1 MRILQKNSKS
11 IKDILA
17 TFFNQAWRLISGPLM
32 LLLIP
37 LYLTEE
43 QQGYWYLFGSVAAL
57 STFADLGFSNIIL
70 QFSAHEYASLKIGN
84 EGFLEGQIEN
94 IKKLGSFLRFVIGWL
109 SAICSI
115 VYPIIFVVGI
125 FFLLRDKVLSIY
137 LIPWVI
143 YSIGSLL
150 NFFNNSVL
158 SFIEGMDQISKIQKS
173 RLIVAVI
180 NTVVVVSSLLL
191 HINIYALAFGMILS
205 ASFMFITIFKTF
217 GKILKQLWK
226 ESAGFSYPW
235 RMEILPLFKKY
246 VLSFA
251 SGYFLFQ
258 IYTPLMHYFHG
269 PVYSGKI
276 GISMSLVTSMFS
288 FSTIFIYTI
297 TPKINMLIEKKEW
310 HELDRL
316 FNKRLVLSGIAYLFI
331 ACCFFVFI
339 KLFSGIPLINKIVS
353 RFLPWQGLLILISAY
368 FVQVFINSWAVYLR
382 GHKIEPYWYTG
393 IISAIWV
400 FVITVLIGKF
410 LSPDYFFL
418 VLLSSYICGTP
429 WSYIIYRNWKKKLHV

>member
-125 FFLLRDKVLSIY
+125 FFLVRDKVLSIY

-217 GKILKQLWK
+217 GKVLNQLWK
-226 ESAGFSYPW
+226 TSRNFSYPW
-235 RMEILPLFKKY
+235 KKEILPLFKKY

-276 GISMSLVTSMFS
+276 GISMSLVTAMFT
-288 FSTIFIYTI
+288 FSTIFVYTI

-368 FVQVFINSWAVYLR
+368 FIQVFINSWAVYLR

-418 VLLSSYICGTP
+418 GLLSSYIWGTP
-429 WSYIIYRNWKKKLHV
+429 WAYIIYRNWKEKLHV

>member
-1 MRILQKNSKS
+1 MKYLQTNNKS
-11 IKDILA
+11 IKDIAA

-70 QFSAHEYASLKIGN
+70 QFSAHEYASLEIGN
-84 EGFLEGQIEN
+84 EGLLEGNIEN
-94 IKKLGSFLRFVIGWL
+94 IKKMGSFLRFVIRWL
-109 SAICSI
+109 STICAI
-115 VYPIIFVVGI
+115 VYPIIFIVGI
-125 FFLLRDKVLSIY
+125 YFLVRDKVLSIY

-143 YSIGSLL
+143 YSIGSLI

-173 RLIVAVI
+173 RLIVALI

-217 GKILKQLWK
+217 GKVLKQLWK
-226 ESAGFSYPW
+226 TSRNFSYPW
-235 RMEILPLFKKY
+235 KKEILPLFKKY

-331 ACCFFVFI
+331 TCCFFVFI
-339 KLFSGIPLINKIVS
+339 KIFSGIPLINKIVS
-353 RFLPWQGLLILISAY
+353 RFLPWQGLLILICAY
-368 FVQVFINSWAVYLR
+368 FIQVFITSWAVYLR
-382 GHKIEPYWYTG
+382 GHKIEPYWHTSL
-393 IISAIWV
+393 IAAIWV
-400 FVITVLIGKF
+400 FVITLINGKF
-410 LSPDYFFL
+410 LEPDYFFL
-418 VLLSSYICGTP
+418 GLFSSYIWLTP
-429 WSYIIYRNWKKKLHV
+429 WSYIIYKKLKRKLHG

>member
-1 MRILQKNSKS
+1 MNNKS
-11 IKDILA
+11 IKDIIA
-17 TFFNQAWRLISGPLM
+17 TFVNQAWRLISGPLM

-84 EGFLEGQIEN
+84 EGLLEGQPEN
-94 IKKLGSFLRFVIGWL
+94 IKKMGSFLRFVIRWL
-109 SAICSI
+109 STICAI
-115 VYPIIFVVGI
+115 VYPIIFIVGI
-125 FFLLRDKVLSIY
+125 YFLVRDKVLSIY
-137 LIPWVI
+137 IVPWII
-143 YSIGSLL
+143 YSIGSLI

-173 RLIVAVI
+173 RLIVAII
-180 NTVVVVSSLLL
+180 NSVVVISSLLL
-191 HINIYALAFGMILS
+191 HLNIFALALGMILS
-205 ASFMFITIFKTF
+205 ASFMFVTIFKTF
-217 GKILKQLWK
+217 GKILKQLWM
-226 ESAGFSYPW
+226 ESTDFIYPW
-235 RMEILPLFKKY
+235 KKEILPLFKKY

-276 GISMSLVTSMFS
+276 GISMSLVSAMFS
-288 FSTIFIYTI
+288 FSTIFVYTI
-297 TPKINMLIEKKEW
+297 TPRINMLIEKKDW
-310 HELDRL
+310 YELDKL
-316 FNKRLVLSGIAYLFI
+316 FYKRLLFSAISYLIIANCFFIFITLFI
-331 ACCFFVFI
+331 
-339 KLFSGIPLINKIVS
+339 KIPLINKIVN

-368 FVQVFINSWAVYLR
+368 FIQVFINSWAVYLR
-382 GHKIEPYWYTG
+382 GHKIEPYWYTSLA
-393 IISAIWV
+393 SAIWV
-400 FVITVLIGKF
+400 FVISIIIGKF

-418 VLLSSYICGTP
+418 GLLSSYIWATP
-429 WSYIIYRNWKKKLHV
+429 WSYIIYKKNKKELHVKN

>member
-1 MRILQKNSKS
+1 MNIIKDKKS
-11 IKDILA
+11 IKDIAA

-70 QFSAHEYASLKIGN
+70 QFSAHEYASLKIGT
-84 EGFLEGQIEN
+84 EGLLEGNTEN
-94 IKKLGSFLRFVIGWL
+94 IKKMGSFLRFVIRWL
-109 SAICSI
+109 STICAI
-115 VYPIIFVVGI
+115 VYPIIFIVGI
-125 FFLLRDKVLSIY
+125 YFLVRDKALSIY
-137 LIPWVI
+137 FLPWII
-143 YSIGSLL
+143 YSIGSLV

-180 NTVVVVSSLLL
+180 NSVVVISSLLL
-191 HINIYALAFGMILS
+191 HLNIYALAFGMILS

-226 ESAGFSYPW
+226 ESASFSYPW
-235 RMEILPLFKKY
+235 KKEILPLFKKY

-269 PVYSGKI
+269 PIYSGKI
-276 GISMSLVTSMFS
+276 GISMSLVTAMFT
-288 FSTIFIYTI
+288 FSTIFVYTI
-297 TPKINMLIEKKEW
+297 TPRINMLIEKKDW
-310 HELDRL
+310 NELDRI
-316 FNKRLVLSGIAYLFI
+316 FNKRLILSGIAYLFI

-339 KLFSGIPLINKIVS
+339 NLFSEIPLINKIVS
-353 RFLPWQGLLILISAY
+353 RFLPWQGLVILISAY
-368 FVQVFINSWAVYLR
+368 FIQVFINSWAVYLR
-382 GHKIEPYWYTG
+382 GHKIEPYWYTSMV
-393 IISAIWV
+393 SAVWV
-400 FVITVLIGKF
+400 FLITILIGKF

-418 VLLSSYICGTP
+418 GLLSSYVWGTP

>member
-1 MRILQKNSKS
+1 MKFLQLNNKS
-11 IKDILA
+11 IKDIAA

-84 EGFLEGQIEN
+84 EGLLEGQPEN
-94 IKKLGSFLRFVIGWL
+94 IKKMGSFLRFVIRWL
-109 SAICSI
+109 STICAI
-115 VYPIIFVVGI
+115 VYPIIFIVGI
-125 FFLLRDKVLSIY
+125 YFLVRDKVLSIY
-137 LIPWVI
+137 FVPWI
-143 YSIGSLL
+143 FYSIGSLV

-180 NTVVVVSSLLL
+180 NSVVVISSLLL
-191 HINIYALAFGMILS
+191 HLNIFALALGMILS
-205 ASFMFITIFKTF
+205 ASFMFVTIFKTF
-217 GKILKQLWK
+217 GKILKQLWM
-226 ESAGFSYPW
+226 ESTDFIYPW
-235 RMEILPLFKKY
+235 KKEILPLFKKY

-276 GISMSLVTSMFS
+276 GISMSLVSAIFS
-288 FSTIFIYTI
+288 FSTIFVYTI
-297 TPKINMLIEKKEW
+297 TPRINMLIEKKDW
-310 HELDRL
+310 YELDKL
-316 FNKRLVLSGIAYLFI
+316 FNKRLLFSAISYLIIAN
-331 ACCFFVFI
+331 CFFVFI
-339 KLFSGIPLINKIVS
+339 TLFIKIPLINKIVN

-368 FVQVFINSWAVYLR
+368 FIQVFINSWAVYLR

-393 IISAIWV
+393 IVSAVWV

-410 LSPDYFFL
+410 MSPDYFFL
-418 VLLSSYICGTP
+418 GLLSSYIWGTP

>member
-125 FFLLRDKVLSIY
+125 FFLVRDKVLSIY

-191 HINIYALAFGMILS
+191 HINIYALSFGMILS

-217 GKILKQLWK
+217 GKVLKQLWK
-226 ESAGFSYPW
+226 ESADYSYPW
-235 RMEILPLFKKY
+235 KKEILPLFKKY

-276 GISMSLVTSMFS
+276 GISMSLVSAMFS
-288 FSTIFIYTI
+288 FSTIFVYTI
-297 TPKINMLIEKKEW
+297 TPRINMLIEKKDW
-310 HELDRL
+310 SELDRI
-316 FNKRLVLSGIAYLFI
+316 FNKRLILSGIAYLFI
-331 ACCFFVFI
+331 SFCFFVFI
-339 KLFSGIPLINKIVS
+339 KIFSGIPLINKIVS
-353 RFLPWQGLLILISAY
+353 RFLPWQGLLILICAY
-368 FVQVFINSWAVYLR
+368 FIQVFITSWAVYLR
-382 GHKIEPYWYTG
+382 GHKIEPYWHTSL
-393 IISAIWV
+393 IAAIWV
-400 FVITVLIGKF
+400 FVITLINGKF
-410 LSPDYFFL
+410 LGPDYFFFGL
-418 VLLSSYICGTP
+418 FSSYILLTT
-429 WSYIIYRNWKKKLHV
+429 W

>member
-418 VLLSSYICGTP
+418 VLLSSYIWGTP

>member
-1 MRILQKNSKS
+1 MSLRTIYSKS
-11 IKDILA
+11 IKDILV
-17 TFFNQAWRLISGPLM
+17 TFLNQAWRLISGPLM

-125 FFLLRDKVLSIY
+125 FFLVRDKVLSIY

-217 GKILKQLWK
+217 GKVLKQLWK
-226 ESAGFSYPW
+226 TSRNFSYPW
-235 RMEILPLFKKY
+235 KKEILPLFKKY

-400 FVITVLIGKF
+400 FVVTVLIGKF

-418 VLLSSYICGTP
+418 GLLSSYIWGTP
-429 WSYIIYRNWKKKLHV
+429 WSYIIYKNWIRKLHV

>member
-1 MRILQKNSKS
+1 MKYLQTNNKS
-11 IKDILA
+11 IKDIAA

-70 QFSAHEYASLKIGN
+70 QFSAHEYASLEIGN
-84 EGFLEGQIEN
+84 EGLLEGNIEN
-94 IKKLGSFLRFVIGWL
+94 IKKMGSFLRFVIRWL
-109 SAICSI
+109 STICAI
-115 VYPIIFVVGI
+115 VYPIIFIVGI
-125 FFLLRDKVLSIY
+125 YFLVRDKVLSIY

-180 NTVVVVSSLLL
+180 NCVVIISSLLFHL
-191 HINIYALAFGMILS
+191 NIYALSFGMILS

-217 GKILKQLWK
+217 GKVLKQLWK
-226 ESAGFSYPW
+226 TSRNFSYPW
-235 RMEILPLFKKY
+235 KKEILPLFKKY

-276 GISMSLVTSMFS
+276 GISMSLVTAMFS

-353 RFLPWQGLLILISAY
+353 RFLTWQGLVILISAY
-368 FVQVFINSWAVYLR
+368 FIQVFINSWAVYLR

-393 IISAIWV
+393 IVSAVWV
-400 FVITVLIGKF
+400 LVITVLIGKF

-418 VLLSSYICGTP
+418 GLLSSYIWGTP
-429 WSYIIYRNWKKKLHV
+429 WSYIIYKKLKRKLHG

>member
-1 MRILQKNSKS
+1 MNFLLNKNKS
-11 IKDILA
+11 IRDILA

-84 EGFLEGQIEN
+84 DGLLEGQSQN
-94 IKKLGSFLRFVIGWL
+94 IKKMGSFLRFVIRWL
-109 SAICSI
+109 STICAI
-115 VYPIIFVVGI
+115 VYPVIFIVGI
-125 FFLLRDKVLSIY
+125 YFLVRDKVLSVY
-137 LIPWVI
+137 FVPWII
-143 YSIGSLL
+143 YSIGSLV

-173 RLIVAVI
+173 RLVVAVI
-180 NTVVVVSSLLL
+180 NSVVVILSLLL
-191 HINIYALAFGMILS
+191 QLNIYSLAFGIILS

-217 GKILKQLWK
+217 GKILKQLWN
-226 ESAGFSYPW
+226 ESVNFSYPW
-235 RMEILPLFKKY
+235 KKEILPLFKKY

-276 GISMSLVTSMFS
+276 GISMSLVTAMFS
-288 FSTIFIYTI
+288 FSTIFVYTI
-297 TPKINMLIEKKEW
+297 TPRINMLIEKKDW
-310 HELDRL
+310 SELDRI
-316 FNKRLVLSGIAYLFI
+316 FNKRLILSGLAYLFI
-331 ACCFFVFI
+331 ACCFFMFI
-339 KLFSGIPLINKIVS
+339 KLFGGIPFINKIVS

-368 FVQVFINSWAVYLR
+368 FIQVFINSWAVYLR

-393 IISAIWV
+393 IVSAVWV

-410 LSPDYFFL
+410 MSPDYFFL
-418 VLLSSYICGTP
+418 GLLSSYIWGTP
-429 WSYIIYRNWKKKLHV
+429 WSYIIFRKWKKKLHI

>member
-57 STFADLGFSNIIL
+57 SAFADLGFSNIIL

-137 LIPWVI
+137 IIPWVI

-368 FVQVFINSWAVYLR
+368 FVQVFISSWAVYLR

-400 FVITVLIGKF
+400 FVVTVLIGKF

-418 VLLSSYICGTP
+418 GLLSSYIWGTP
-429 WSYIIYRNWKKKLHV
+429 WSYIIYKNWIRKLHV

>member
-1 MRILQKNSKS
+1 MKYLQTNNKS
-11 IKDILA
+11 IKDIAA

-70 QFSAHEYASLKIGN
+70 QFSAHEYASLEIGN
-84 EGFLEGQIEN
+84 EGLLEGNIEN
-94 IKKLGSFLRFVIGWL
+94 IKKMGSFLRFVIRWL
-109 SAICSI
+109 STICAI
-115 VYPIIFVVGI
+115 VYPIIFIVGI
-125 FFLLRDKVLSIY
+125 YFLVRDKVLSIY

-180 NTVVVVSSLLL
+180 NCVVIISSLLFHL
-191 HINIYALAFGMILS
+191 NIYALSFGMILS

-217 GKILKQLWK
+217 GKVLKQLWK
-226 ESAGFSYPW
+226 TSRNFSYPW
-235 RMEILPLFKKY
+235 KKEILPLFKKY

-276 GISMSLVTSMFS
+276 GISMSLVTAMFS

-353 RFLPWQGLLILISAY
+353 RFLPWQGLVILISAY
-368 FVQVFINSWAVYLR
+368 FIQVFINSWAVYLR

-393 IISAIWV
+393 IVSAVWV
-400 FVITVLIGKF
+400 LVITVLIGKF

-418 VLLSSYICGTP
+418 GLLSSYIWGTP
-429 WSYIIYRNWKKKLHV
+429 WSYIIYKKLKRKLHG

>member
-1 MRILQKNSKS
+1 MNNKS
-11 IKDILA
+11 IKDIIA
-17 TFFNQAWRLISGPLM
+17 TFVNQAWRLISGPLM

-84 EGFLEGQIEN
+84 EGLLEGQPEN
-94 IKKLGSFLRFVIGWL
+94 IKKMGSFLRFVIRWL
-109 SAICSI
+109 STICAI
-115 VYPIIFVVGI
+115 VYPIIFIVGI
-125 FFLLRDKVLSIY
+125 SFLVRDKVLSIY
-137 LIPWVI
+137 IFPWII
-143 YSIGSLL
+143 YSIGSLI

-173 RLIVAVI
+173 RLIVAII
-180 NTVVVVSSLLL
+180 NSVVVISSLLL
-191 HINIYALAFGMILS
+191 HLNIFALALGMILS

-217 GKILKQLWK
+217 GKILKQLWM
-226 ESAGFSYPW
+226 ESTDFIYPW
-235 RMEILPLFKKY
+235 KKEILPLFKKY

-276 GISMSLVTSMFS
+276 GISMSLVSAMFS
-288 FSTIFIYTI
+288 FSTIFVYTI
-297 TPKINMLIEKKEW
+297 TPRINMLIEKKDW
-310 HELDRL
+310 YELDKL
-316 FNKRLVLSGIAYLFI
+316 FNKRLLFSAISYLIIAN
-331 ACCFFVFI
+331 CFFVFI
-339 KLFSGIPLINKIVS
+339 TLFIKIPLINKIVN

-368 FVQVFINSWAVYLR
+368 FIQVFINSWAVYLR
-382 GHKIEPYWYTG
+382 GHKIEPYWYTSLA
-393 IISAIWV
+393 SAIWV
-400 FVITVLIGKF
+400 FVISIIIGKF

-418 VLLSSYICGTP
+418 GLLSSYIWSTP
-429 WSYIIYRNWKKKLHV
+429 WSYIIYKKNKKELHVKN